1 LNLRNVDGTKLLSL
15 ALVNTYGPLSLPRKW
30 VSRFDTYE
38 TRSAR
43 RLTRELRSGGPE
55 VLYLGDSTNYA
66 FVADGNIRPVVA
78 TVRKLVPSRSI
89 FFLGNAGYHAALWDA
104 YLSLVERT
112 EVRPVILISLVS
124 RMYVETWRK
133 HPAYTYALEAE
144 SIRGLD
150 PTRGVPRMPR
160 PQLDSADFTEFR
172 ELQYKTLLGEFPV
185 GHYLK
190 QLRRTDISEQE
201 RMRWWYA
208 YLHGAEITGG
218 SGEALTQLAVLGRT
232 MSRLGVPVIAYQG
245 PICTQVGAELLGP
258 EFVSL
263 TERNFDLVAS
273 TFAEAVG
280 ERCQVLETGMIF
292 KAAEFNDPT
301 DGVEHL
307 NGVGR
312 GRLAGIIAGALGP
325 QLAATRS

>member
-1 LNLRNVDGTKLLSL
+1 LKLRNVDRTKLLSL

-38 TRSAR
+38 NRSAR

-78 TVRKLVPSRSI
+78 TVRRLVPSRSI

-124 RMYVETWRK
+124 RMYVDTWRK

-144 SIRGLD
+144 SIRNLD
-150 PTRGVPRMPR
+150 PTHGVPRMPR
-160 PQLDSADFTEFR
+160 PQPDSADFTEFR
-172 ELQYKTLLGEFPV
+172 DLPYKTLLGEFPV

-190 QLRRTDISEQE
+190 QLRRTDLSEEE

-208 YLHGAEITGG
+208 YLHGAEISDGP
-218 SGEALTQLAVLGRT
+218 ALTQLAALGRT

-245 PICTQVGAELLGP
+245 PICTQVGGELLGP

-263 TERNFDLVAS
+263 TERNFDLVES
-273 TFAEAVG
+273 TFAAAVG
-280 ERCQVLETGMIF
+280 ERCQVLETGTIF
-292 KAAEFNDPT
+292 TAEQFNDPT

-312 GRLAGIIAGALGP
+312 ERLAGIIAGALGP
-325 QLAATRS
+325 QLAAIRS